1 MSAATSPAIPPRYQV
16 SRMISSVWVPQTV
29 CAAAQLGVADAM
41 GAGAHGADDLAPKL
55 GVHPRALY
63 RLLRAMTALE
73 LTTQGAD
80 GRFTLTATGACLRSD
95 APDSVRAW
103 ALLWGSEMM
112 WRPWGHLADCVRTGE
127 MAPKLLDGFDSTFDY
142 MATHP
147 EQQAIFNR
155 SMLELT
161 RGVAAALPGFYDFS
175 GVRSVMDVG
184 GGFGALLPPLLRA
197 LSQLRASV
205 YDLPVCADGARK
217 LFAEEGLAERF
228 EFVSGDFFESVPAGA
243 DVYLLK
249 SVIHDWDDAK
259 SRRILENVRRA
270 LRPEAR
276 LLLLEWPLPERVT
289 AADSNMVSVD
299 LNMLVMVG
307 GMERTEREYKE
318 LLASAGLRTARVLPT
333 PAMTVFEAV
342 PA

>member
-1 MSAATSPAIPPRYQV
+1 MIPPRYQV
-16 SRMISSVWVPQTV
+16 SRMISSVWIPQTV

-41 GAGAHGADDLAPKL
+41 GSGAQSADDLAPEL

-73 LTTQGAD
+73 LTSQGAD
-80 GRFTLTATGACLRSD
+80 GRFSLTATGACLRDD

-112 WRPWGHLADCVRTGE
+112 WRPWGRLADCVRTGE

-142 MATHP
+142 MEKHP
-147 EQQAIFNR
+147 EEQAIFNR

-161 RGVAAALPGFYDFS
+161 RGIAAVLPGAYDFG
-175 GVRSVMDVG
+175 GVKSVVDVG
-184 GGFGALLPPLLRA
+184 GGFGALLPPLLKA
-197 LSQLRASV
+197 FPALRATV
-205 YDLPVCADGARK
+205 YDLPGCADGARA
-217 LFAEEGLAERF
+217 LFAAEGLSGRC
-228 EFVSGDFFESVPAGA
+228 EFQAGDFFESVPAGA

-259 SRRILENVRRA
+259 SRRILESVRRA
-270 LRPEAR
+270 LHPGAR

-307 GMERTEREYKE
+307 GMERTEREYRE
-318 LLASAGLRTARVLPT
+318 LLSSAGLRTARVLPT
-333 PAMTVFEAV
+333 PAMAIFEAV